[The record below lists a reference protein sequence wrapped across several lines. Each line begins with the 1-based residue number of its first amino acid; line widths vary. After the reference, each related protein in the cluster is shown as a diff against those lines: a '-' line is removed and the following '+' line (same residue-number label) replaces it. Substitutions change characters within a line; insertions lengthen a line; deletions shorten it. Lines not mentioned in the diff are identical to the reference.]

1 MDKNIVQG
9 KNAVSRLLS
18 IPLVTS
24 EIVLELYRKNKK
36 LYDLKRTI
44 PPTKGCFV
52 AMQLRK
58 GTGAVEK

>member
-1 MDKNIVQG
+1 MEKNIVLG

-18 IPLVTS
+18 IPLVTGK
-24 EIVLELYRKNKK
+24 IVLELYRKNRK

-52 AMQLRK
+52 TMQLRR